1 MVEETN
7 KHFGLALTSLILGG
21 VSLLSFMLYGLSA
34 IPALIC
40 LIKGQK
46 HVRVMGGIG
55 MAVCILG
62 IIAAV
67 AMVYLYAS
75 MINWQNVNMD
85 AFQSLQN
92 IDQTDKTQVTEWVQ
106 QFFKMDIY
114 NTFGN
119 NGALYIPHCAI
130 IKEKDIFYDPLDQ
143 KNGQTDINPGGMEVK
158 KRKLPAACFFVDYR
172 TQTVPDNKN
181 KK

>member
-34 IPALIC
+34 IPALIGAIFGLIC

-46 HVRVMGGIG
+46 HVRV

-106 QFFKMDIY
+106 QFFKMDISS
-114 NTFGN
+114 
-119 NGALYIPHCAI
+119 YI
-130 IKEKDIFYDPLDQ
+130 
-143 KNGQTDINPGGMEVK
+143 N
-158 KRKLPAACFFVDYR
+158 
-172 TQTVPDNKN
+172 
-181 KK
+181 

>member
-34 IPALIC
+34 IPALIGAIFGLIC

-46 HVRVMGGIG
+46 HVRVMG
-55 MAVCILG
+55 G

-106 QFFKMDIY
+106 QFFKMDISS
-114 NTFGN
+114 
-119 NGALYIPHCAI
+119 YI
-130 IKEKDIFYDPLDQ
+130 
-143 KNGQTDINPGGMEVK
+143 N
-158 KRKLPAACFFVDYR
+158 
-172 TQTVPDNKN
+172 
-181 KK
+181 

>member
-34 IPALIC
+34 IPALIGAIFGLIC

-92 IDQTDKTQVTEWVQ
+92 IDQTDKTQVPEWVQ
-106 QFFKMDIY
+106 QFFKMDISS
-114 NTFGN
+114 
-119 NGALYIPHCAI
+119 YI
-130 IKEKDIFYDPLDQ
+130 
-143 KNGQTDINPGGMEVK
+143 N
-158 KRKLPAACFFVDYR
+158 
-172 TQTVPDNKN
+172 
-181 KK
+181 

>member
-34 IPALIC
+34 IPALIGAIFGLIC

-85 AFQSLQN
+85 AFQSLQ
-92 IDQTDKTQVTEWVQ
+92 TDKTQVTKWVQ
-106 QFFKMDIY
+106 QFFKMDISS
-114 NTFGN
+114 
-119 NGALYIPHCAI
+119 YI
-130 IKEKDIFYDPLDQ
+130 
-143 KNGQTDINPGGMEVK
+143 N
-158 KRKLPAACFFVDYR
+158 
-172 TQTVPDNKN
+172 
-181 KK
+181 

>member
-1 MVEETN
+1 MERHQQTGIRRRKRVEETN

-34 IPALIC
+34 IP
-40 LIKGQK
+40 
-46 HVRVMGGIG
+46 GIDRSHLWSDLPHQRPENMCGSWAGSG

-85 AFQSLQN
+85 AFLRVC
-92 IDQTDKTQVTEWVQ
+92 KTLIRLTR
-106 QFFKMDIY
+106 
-114 NTFGN
+114 
-119 NGALYIPHCAI
+119 P
-130 IKEKDIFYDPLDQ
+130 
-143 KNGQTDINPGGMEVK
+143 
-158 KRKLPAACFFVDYR
+158 R
-172 TQTVPDNKN
+172 
-181 KK
+181 